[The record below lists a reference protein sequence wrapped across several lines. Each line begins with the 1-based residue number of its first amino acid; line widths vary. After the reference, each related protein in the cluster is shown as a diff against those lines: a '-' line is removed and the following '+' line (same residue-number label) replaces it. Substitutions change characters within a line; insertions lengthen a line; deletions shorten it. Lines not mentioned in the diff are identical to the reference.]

1 MLRTVS
7 SVPVIASSPTKP
19 EFDLANKD
27 EMETN
32 NKQDQAKSETQ
43 NSTILFNLNKKSLKN
58 KRKKSTAQSS
68 DDDEEN
74 DEQTNFAQ
82 NEDAGFIEEDEERL
96 ENLVFGNEKSIM
108 QNMNKLQKRNHS
120 NKKEGLKFNQS
131 AQDVTK
137 TNETTQIA
145 NAFSTRKPAWQDD
158 NDEEEKSLPENQVN
172 KFIKY
177 YGTPLWADLENK
189 VKRKRAKKNKTDAN
203 KSENNAL
210 SELDDSDSDEE
221 SADFFQTTGNFL
233 QNSSK
238 ITSSTSSLPRT
249 TLDIKNCTDANK
261 EEPHMARL
269 TCVEFHP
276 SARVMFTAGLNQ
288 KLTLF
293 QIDGKK
299 NAKIQSIFIEKFPIL
314 SAHFTKQT
322 GDEIIMGSRHKSFY
336 YYDMNSGKIIG
347 VTPPVK
353 ALEEYHRPSISS
365 NFEISPD
372 NRFIAFIGSQGQIH
386 LFSCKSKEW
395 INTIKINDSCNAVT
409 FSPDARYL
417 FAFGDDKDVHVF
429 DLNDRGQRSL
439 YKFTDY
445 GCLSGTSIAVSNNS
459 QFIATGCKSG
469 VVNIYNLN
477 ESLEKNNR
485 NPKPLKS
492 FMNLTTPCTS
502 LKFNSTSEILA
513 ACSSYAENACKLIHV
528 GSLSVF
534 SNFPQNISNQTSST
548 IQSQI
553 RIPQCL
559 DFSLNSGYMA
569 IGNHKGNALLYRL
582 KHYGSF

>member
-314 SAHFTKQT
+314 
-322 GDEIIMGSRHKSFY
+322 
-336 YYDMNSGKIIG
+336 
-347 VTPPVK
+347 
-353 ALEEYHRPSISS
+353 
-365 NFEISPD
+365 
-372 NRFIAFIGSQGQIH
+372 
-386 LFSCKSKEW
+386 
-395 INTIKINDSCNAVT
+395 
-409 FSPDARYL
+409 
-417 FAFGDDKDVHVF
+417 
-429 DLNDRGQRSL
+429 
-439 YKFTDY
+439 
-445 GCLSGTSIAVSNNS
+445 
-459 QFIATGCKSG
+459 
-469 VVNIYNLN
+469 
-477 ESLEKNNR
+477 
-485 NPKPLKS
+485 
-492 FMNLTTPCTS
+492 
-502 LKFNSTSEILA
+502 
-513 ACSSYAENACKLIHV
+513 
-528 GSLSVF
+528 
-534 SNFPQNISNQTSST
+534 
-548 IQSQI
+548 
-553 RIPQCL
+553 
-559 DFSLNSGYMA
+559 
-569 IGNHKGNALLYRL
+569 
-582 KHYGSF
+582 